1 MLDSEDAA
9 IKELERQYA
18 RALKDIEAR
27 IKMFDY
33 DIKQL
38 QEAIN
43 ADGLDDAAKA
53 VLKSQQQAKIYQKQY
68 QQALK
73 GQISGVLDNLHAQ
86 QYKTIEEYLK
96 ACYTAGYIGTM
107 YDIAKQGV
115 PLIIPMDQA
124 AVVKAVLTDSK
135 IVEGYYQ
142 HLGVDYTNLKKRITT
157 EISRGIASGL
167 SYAEMS
173 RNLHN
178 ISGSGLYNAKR
189 IVRTEGHRIQQ
200 TSADDAR
207 RGAIAK
213 GADVVKQWDAAL
225 DSRTRDSHA
234 RVDGEIREEDEKF
247 SNGLLYPG
255 DPAGKAEEVI
265 NCRCVA
271 TTRAR
276 WALDE
281 SELETLKERAEYFG
295 LTKDKAKTFE
305 EYQEKYLPAVAK
317 MAAVEGAENDWT
329 QTLPRIVT
337 DAEKKQIEKYA
348 KERGIAIGDI
358 DGFDGDSALLM
369 AELDTI
375 QKTCKEYG
383 VKSSIIVNVGI
394 IDDADFAK
402 TDLDKCIVTFNT
414 KALRSRTI
422 TEQNIVNGK
431 FFASK
436 TLEDIALHEIGHI
449 YAKEKGI
456 NGLDISKKVYYNMTG
471 KYVSGKLL
479 NKFLAK
485 EISPNAAN
493 KQVEIAAE
501 VIVCNKYKPNDEF
514 VRKFMALLKG
524 ETIQ

>member
-1 MLDSEDAA
+1 
-9 IKELERQYA
+9 
-18 RALKDIEAR
+18 
-27 IKMFDY
+27 
-33 DIKQL
+33 
-38 QEAIN
+38 
-43 ADGLDDAAKA
+43 
-53 VLKSQQQAKIYQKQY
+53 
-68 QQALK
+68 
-73 GQISGVLDNLHAQ
+73 
-86 QYKTIEEYLK
+86 
-96 ACYTAGYIGTM
+96 
-107 YDIAKQGV
+107 
-115 PLIIPMDQA
+115 
-124 AVVKAVLTDSK
+124 
-135 IVEGYYQ
+135 
-142 HLGVDYTNLKKRITT
+142 
-157 EISRGIASGL
+157 
-167 SYAEMS
+167 MS

-178 ISGSGLYNAKR
+178 VSKSGLSNAKR

-225 DSRTRDSHA
+225 DSRTRPSHA

-247 SNGLLYPG
+247 SNGLKFPG
-255 DPAGKAEEVI
+255 DPAGRAEEVI

-295 LTKDKAKTFE
+295 LDKTANFE
-305 EYQEKYLPAVAK
+305 DFQEKYLPAAAK
-317 MAAVEGAENDWT
+317 MATVEGAENDWT
-329 QTLPRIVT
+329 QTVPRIVT

-348 KERGIAIGDI
+348 KERGVAIGDI
-358 DGFDGDSALLM
+358 DGFDGDSDLLM
-369 AELDTI
+369 AEIDTI
-375 QKTCKEYG
+375 HKTCKEYG

-394 IDDADFAK
+394 LDDADFAK
-402 TDLDKCIVTFNT
+402 TDLNKCIVTFNT
-414 KALRSRTI
+414 KALRNRTI
-422 TEQNIVNGK
+422 TEQNVVNGK
-431 FFASK
+431 VFASK

-449 YAKEKGI
+449 YAKENGI

-501 VIVCNKYKPNDEF
+501 VIVCNKYKPDDEF